1 MNSFEE
7 FKTFVGVPKSI
18 KDKRLLYLVTYPDKL
33 EWDYSIEKQTQMT
46 YLQMSGGP
54 TGSGDGHYIKLC
66 KQSEV
71 KGLLKKETDSTHVM
85 ICSVG
90 MIFIVTVIR
99 NGHPITAIT
108 DFQKFSKSEKYCKAH
123 IIAKPNLPAH
133 LHYQHIELNLNQWR
147 ELGCPDIYGDIK
159 SFKRST
165 LNYHDD
171 YTPYWLTPDGSRKIH
186 NFSHQQR
193 SRKAFSYGKMHD
205 KYHKTMWRDI
215 REDNYDLDKPHANN
229 YFDRLSQNFNQ
240 KNNYYLQNNEW
251 FGKLPEDQEFDVIFS
266 PAGGY
271 ATEVFVHKLNFNGK
285 VTIYDHSQK
294 ILDIKKQ
301 ILDTNPDFKEL
312 EVVDKMHPDI
322 NFIWNIEY
330 HKGRSESFG
339 TYEEMRIWQEEMY
352 ESYDIDF
359 WLMNLI
365 EPDYNRLLKEV
376 KGKKVFFNASNIF
389 SYNRV
394 ILKYALPEL
403 YKAFDK
409 LLDVLSQAE
418 VYYFRGCNYRS
429 RRVDRN
435 SLFITQKLFT
445 SRFDA

>member
-1 MNSFEE
+1 
-7 FKTFVGVPKSI
+7 
-18 KDKRLLYLVTYPDKL
+18 
-33 EWDYSIEKQTQMT
+33 
-46 YLQMSGGP
+46 
-54 TGSGDGHYIKLC
+54 
-66 KQSEV
+66 
-71 KGLLKKETDSTHVM
+71 
-85 ICSVG
+85 
-90 MIFIVTVIR
+90 
-99 NGHPITAIT
+99 
-108 DFQKFSKSEKYCKAH
+108 
-123 IIAKPNLPAH
+123 
-133 LHYQHIELNLNQWR
+133 
-147 ELGCPDIYGDIK
+147 
-159 SFKRST
+159 
-165 LNYHDD
+165 
-171 YTPYWLTPDGSRKIH
+171 
-186 NFSHQQR
+186 
-193 SRKAFSYGKMHD
+193 MHD

-215 REDNYDLDKPHANN
+215 REDNYDFDKPHANN
-229 YFDRLSQNFNQ
+229 YFERLSQNFNQ

-251 FGKLPEDQEFDVIFS
+251 LGKLPEDQEFDVIFS

-285 VTIYDHSQK
+285 VIIYDHSQK

-389 SYNRV
+389 SYNKV
-394 ILKYALPEL
+394 LLKYTLPEL
-403 YKAFDK
+403 YESFDK
-409 LLDVLSQAE
+409 FYGVLKQAE
-418 VYYFRGCNYRS
+418 SYYFRGKGPQKGTITGGFAHDNN
-429 RRVDRN
+429 RN
-435 SLFITQKLFT
+435 
-445 SRFDA
+445 